1 MRQLVSN
8 FSNQLREA
16 LSIGESA
23 KLNSRSK
30 NFKNVLITGLGGSG
44 IGGTIISELIADRV
58 AIPVLINKDYHIPNF
73 VNEDTLVI
81 ASSFSGNTEETLN
94 AFEIAKSKGAELA
107 CISSGGA
114 LLDIAKA
121 QSLNYIQLPTGK
133 SPRAMLSYS
142 LTQLFVLFEHY
153 GLIDNFYVE
162 EINNTIQLIDRE
174 EESIVAEAEK
184 ITALIHDKIPIIYA
198 TQGFEGMAI
207 RFRQQINENAKMLCW
222 HHIIPE
228 MNHNELV
235 GWTEKNESLAVLFFR
250 NESDFKKNQQRIEIT
265 KTVVSKYTPHIIE
278 IWSKG
283 NTAIQNTL
291 YFIHLCDWVSVL
303 LSDTRKV
310 DPIEVRVIDYLKG
323 ELAK

>member
-16 LSIGESA
+16 LTIGESA
-23 KLNSRSK
+23 ELKSHSK

-44 IGGTIISELIADRV
+44 IGGTIISELITDRV

-94 AFEIAKSKGAELA
+94 AFEIAKNKGAELS

-114 LLDIAKA
+114 LLDIAKE
-121 QSLNYIQLPTGK
+121 QSLNYIKLPKGK

-153 GLIDNFYVE
+153 GLIDNFYIK
-162 EINNTIQLIDRE
+162 EINDTIALIERE
-174 EESIVAEAEK
+174 EENIIAEADK
-184 ITALIHDKIPIIYA
+184 ITEMIHDKIPIIYA

-250 NESDFKKNQQRIEIT
+250 NESDFNKNQQRIEIT
-265 KTVVSKYTPHIIE
+265 KTVVSKYTPHSID

-303 LSDTRKV
+303 LSDKRNV

>member
-16 LSIGESA
+16 LLIGQSA
-23 KLNSRSK
+23 DLKTRDT

-44 IGGTIISELIADRV
+44 IGGTIISELIAQRV
-58 AIPVLINKDYHIPNF
+58 AVPVVINKDYHIPNF

-81 ASSFSGNTEETLN
+81 ASSFSGNTEETLS
-94 AFEIAKSKGAELA
+94 AFEIAKNKGAELA

-114 LLDIAKA
+114 LLDIAEEL
-121 QSLNYIQLPTGK
+121 SLNYIKLPKGK

-142 LTQLFVLFEHY
+142 VTQLFVLFHHY
-153 GLIDNFYVE
+153 GLIDDSYIG
-162 EINNTIQLIDRE
+162 EINKTIELIDQE
-174 EESIVAEAEK
+174 EESIIAEADS
-184 ITALIHDKIPIIYA
+184 ITEMIHDKIPIIYA
-198 TQGFEGMAI
+198 TQGYEGMAI

-222 HHIIPE
+222 HQIIPE

-235 GWTEKNESLAVLFFR
+235 GWTEKNETLAVLFFR
-250 NESDFKKNQQRIEIT
+250 NKSDFSKNQQRIEIS
-265 KTVVSKYTPHIIE
+265 KNVIGKYTPHMKE
-278 IWSKG
+278 VWSKG
-283 NTAIQNTL
+283 DSAIQNTL

-303 LSDTRKV
+303 LSDKRNV